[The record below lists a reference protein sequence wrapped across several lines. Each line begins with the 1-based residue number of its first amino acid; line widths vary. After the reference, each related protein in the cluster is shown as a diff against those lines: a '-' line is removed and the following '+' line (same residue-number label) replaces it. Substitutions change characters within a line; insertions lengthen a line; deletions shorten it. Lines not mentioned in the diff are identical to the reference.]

1 MVDRVY
7 VRECGRYW
15 LIYKQLTAQPRP
27 FRERGRWG
35 RRSLRPFLL
44 LKIPW
49 HAHKTSFLAKC
60 KIFFFPFHFDF
71 ALRFCCSLFVCL
83 CVCVW
88 LYLFLFF
95 SFFFCLKA
103 TVFFGACFWR
113 YKSFKYLMSAPLCS
127 VCVC

>member
-27 FRERGRWG
+27 FGERGLWG

-60 KIFFFPFHFDF
+60 KLFSFHFTLTLLCAF
-71 ALRFCCSLFVCL
+71 AALYLCA
-83 CVCVW
+83 CVCVCGFI
-88 LYLFLFF
+88 YFCFFL
-95 SFFFCLKA
+95 FFCLKA

-113 YKSFKYLMSAPLCS
+113 YKSFKYLMSAPLYS